1 MTLAGKKLQIIY
13 DGGTEQMSNIETDA
27 IAKLTGTANKHA
39 SQQRSSATTHSS
51 VVESKS
57 QEIEGELHGLMDKSV
72 KKLDKLKEQE
82 IEKCKEHT
90 DSLTEELRRIGELV
104 RESVDSIKAGLGDR
118 LNDVKHELSSE
129 FDKTYEQN
137 VAGLMGSNFEGSKE
151 IRAHATGLTNT
162 LQQKLDQSVWEQ
174 KGSEKQIVAQLYKNY
189 MQKASAIE
197 GHFSQ
202 IMQKLSVE
210 FQAQYKTVEEGSS
223 KAKINIGEDID
234 KSLSAIEQASSDG
247 ERDINGFFGKLVTEH
262 EAELELEFEKINK
275 EIAQANSGATTNL
288 KQKTQD
294 YSSSLL
300 TAATSALES
309 LKTSC
314 NDTIKNADTMH
325 NDFLNRIE
333 ERVKGTK
340 TTRDQLE
347 STKIDTIKEICD
359 ELAAMRKGFEQ
370 NLDKLTR
377 EAGESVQTVAA
388 EVEKEIKTAHARC
401 LNKLADDGQ
410 SAIDEIAKETTRV
423 LTMIEDH
430 KKTALQEIGQAAGS
444 N

>member
-13 DGGTEQMSNIETDA
+13 DGGTEQMSSIETDA
-27 IAKLTGTANKHA
+27 IAKLTGSANKHA
-39 SQQRSSATTHSS
+39 SQQRSSATNHSS

-57 QEIEGELHGLMDKSV
+57 KEIEGELHGMMDKSV
-72 KKLDKLKEQE
+72 KKLSKLKEQE
-82 IEKCKEHT
+82 VEKCKEHT
-90 DSLTEELRRIGELV
+90 ESLTEELRRIGELV
-104 RESVDSIKAGLGDR
+104 RESVDSIKASLGDR

-151 IRAHATGLTNT
+151 IRSHATGLTNN

-197 GHFSQ
+197 THFSQ

-210 FQAQYKTVEEGSS
+210 FQTQYKTVEEASS
-223 KAKINIGEDID
+223 KAKVNIGDDID
-234 KSLSAIEQASSDG
+234 KSLTAIEEASSDG
-247 ERDINGFFGKLVTEH
+247 ERDINAFFGKLVSEH
-262 EAELELEFEKINK
+262 ESELESEFEKVTR
-275 EIAQANSGATTNL
+275 EVTQANSTATTDL

-314 NDTIKNADTMH
+314 NDTVKNADTMH
-325 NDFLNRIE
+325 TDFLSRIE

-340 TTRDQLE
+340 FTRDQLDA
-347 STKIDTIKEICD
+347 TKTDTIKEICD
-359 ELAAMRKGFEQ
+359 ELATMRKGFEA
-370 NLDKLTR
+370 NLDRLTR

-388 EVEKEIKTAHARC
+388 EVEKEIKQAHTRC

-410 SAIDEIAKETTRV
+410 SAIDSINKETTRV

-430 KKTALQEIGQAAGS
+430 KRAALDEITQAARS
-444 N
+444 

>member
-13 DGGTEQMSNIETDA
+13 DNGTESLSNIEADS
-27 IAKLTGTANKHA
+27 IAKLTGSANKHA
-39 SQQRSSATTHSS
+39 SQQRSNATNHSS

-72 KKLDKLKEQE
+72 KKLEKLKEQE

-90 DSLTEELRRIGELV
+90 DALTEELRRIGDLV
-104 RESVDSIKAGLGDR
+104 RESVESIKAGLGDR

-151 IRAHATGLTNT
+151 IRAHATGLTNN
-162 LQQKLDQSVWEQ
+162 LQQKLDQSVWES

-197 GHFSQ
+197 THFSQ
-202 IMQKLSVE
+202 IMQKLSSE
-210 FQAQYKTVEEGSS
+210 FQTQYKTVEEGSS
-223 KAKINIGEDID
+223 KAKVSIGEDID
-234 KSLSAIEQASSDG
+234 KALSQIEQASSDG
-247 ERDINGFFGKLVTEH
+247 ERDINGFFGKLIAEH
-262 EAELELEFEKINK
+262 ETELDAELEKVSK
-275 EIAQANSGATTNL
+275 EIAQSNSAATTNL

-309 LKTSC
+309 LKTAC
-314 NDTIKNADTMH
+314 HETIRNADTMH
-325 NDFLNRIE
+325 NDFLNRMDD
-333 ERVKGTK
+333 RVKGTQ
-340 TTRDQLE
+340 TTREQLE
-347 STKIDTIKEICD
+347 STKTETIKEICD
-359 ELAAMRKGFEQ
+359 ELAEMRKSFED

-377 EAGESVQTVAA
+377 DAGDSVQTVAN
-388 EVEKEIKTAHARC
+388 EVEKEIRTAHSRC

-410 SAIDEIAKETTRV
+410 SAIDEINKETMRV
-423 LTMIEDH
+423 LTSIAEH
-430 KKTALQEIGQAAGS
+430 KKTALEEITQAAGA
-444 N
+444 